1 MDILCITS
9 VVRLQCILVTCATVV
24 LTRLSMK
31 TIQSAFFLWTPQIFD
46 SFHPQGSF
54 SGCEMKVVLVVIVLK
69 LAENFFSSKKLG
81 FEISFTLFNQIKGGK
96 C

>member
-9 VVRLQCILVTCATVV
+9 VVRLQRILVTCATVV

-31 TIQSAFFLWTPQIFD
+31 TIRSAFFLWTPQIFD

-54 SGCEMKVVLVVIVLK
+54 CGCEMKVVLVVIVLK
-69 LAENFFSSKKLG
+69 LAENFFPRR
-81 FEISFTLFNQIKGGK
+81 N
-96 C
+96 

>member
-9 VVRLQCILVTCATVV
+9 MVRLQCILVTCATVV
-24 LTRLSMK
+24 LTRLSTK

-69 LAENFFSSKKLG
+69 LAENFFPRR
-81 FEISFTLFNQIKGGK
+81 N
-96 C
+96 